1 MGTYFRGSE
10 GRVLMAFT
18 LSAVIHSVIAA
29 CRDVFRPLT
38 HRTIT
43 LPFPIPQN
51 PSRSSKSCRQEG
63 RYTAVCK
70 CCCRGGFLIS
80 QFGYVPV
87 HFVQARL
94 PIMPHLLIHILNNE
108 SAPYAHNIAHD

>member
-38 HRTIT
+38 HRTI
-43 LPFPIPQN
+43 
-51 PSRSSKSCRQEG
+51 KSLCLSPKPVSIAKRG
-63 RYTAVCK
+63 DTRRCASAAAVV
-70 CCCRGGFLIS
+70 GS
-80 QFGYVPV
+80 
-87 HFVQARL
+87 
-94 PIMPHLLIHILNNE
+94 
-108 SAPYAHNIAHD
+108 